1 MAEAK
6 AKSKAAAGAAA
17 ELPDIQRLDLRV
29 GTILSAKK
37 HPDADSLYVEMIDV
51 GEDAPRQVF
60 FFSFIYLFS
69 AKKHPDA
76 DSLHVETLDVGED
89 APRQVPP

>member
-60 FFSFIYLFS
+60 FFFTYLFIYLFIHLFTS
-69 AKKHPDA
+69 FLRRSTPMPIAFTWKP
-76 DSLHVETLDVGED
+76 
-89 APRQVPP
+89 